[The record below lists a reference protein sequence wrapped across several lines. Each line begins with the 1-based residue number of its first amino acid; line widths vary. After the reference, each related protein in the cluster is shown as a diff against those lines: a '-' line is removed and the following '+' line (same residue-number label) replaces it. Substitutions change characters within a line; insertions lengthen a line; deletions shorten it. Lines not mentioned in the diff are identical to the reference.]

1 MYNVVGRLTPV
12 FSSSIRGCYR
22 MKTTPLFPY
31 GRGRYI
37 LVVVNLLLTI
47 VLTVLSFRYV
57 QPKDCYRF
65 CDVEEGVSCPAGSCR
80 VGEQKAG
87 WPIPVF
93 VDAPSPS
100 SPLGISGV
108 LGVEDLPL
116 PMPMLL
122 DVLFYSFLVWLAV
135 FIIGLIQ
142 GQMLDR
148 KLILLALPMNAA
160 LAVFLW
166 VFYFSTGYGNYQP

>member
-1 MYNVVGRLTPV
+1 MYNAVGWFTPV
-12 FSSSIRGCYR
+12 FSSSIGGRYR
-22 MKTTPLFPY
+22 MKTTPLFPH

-57 QPKDCYRF
+57 RPKDCYRF
-65 CDVEEGVSCPAGSCR
+65 CDVEEGVPCPAGSCR

-87 WPIPVF
+87 WPIPAF

-100 SPLGISGV
+100 SPLLVSGV
-108 LGVEDLPL
+108 LGVDDYPH
-116 PMPMLL
+116 PMSMLL

-142 GQMLDR
+142 GQMLDPR
-148 KLILLALPMNAA
+148 LILLALPLNVA
-160 LAVFLW
+160 LAIFLW
-166 VFYFSTGYGNYQP
+166 MFYFSTGYRV

>member
-1 MYNVVGRLTPV
+1 MYNVVGRFTPV
-12 FSSSIRGCYR
+12 FSSSIGGCDR
-22 MKTTPLFPY
+22 MKTTPFFPPVR
-31 GRGRYI
+31 RGYL
-37 LVVVNLLLTI
+37 LVLNLLLTI

-65 CDVEEGVSCPAGSCR
+65 CDMEEGVPCPAGSCR

-100 SPLGISGV
+100 SPLLPAGI
-108 LGVEDLPL
+108 LGVDDYPD
-116 PMPMLL
+116 PVWMLL
-122 DVLFYSFLVWLAV
+122 DVLFYSVLVWLAV

-142 GQMLDR
+142 GQRLDP
-148 KLILLALPMNAA
+148 KLILLSLPINVL
-160 LAVFLW
+160 LAVVLW
-166 VFYFSTGYGNYQP
+166 MQYFKTGYVNY

>member
-1 MYNVVGRLTPV
+1 
-12 FSSSIRGCYR
+12 
-22 MKTTPLFPY
+22 MKTTPLFPH
-31 GRGRYI
+31 GKGRYL

-57 QPKDCYRF
+57 RPKDCYRF
-65 CDVEEGVSCPAGSCR
+65 CDVEEGVACPAGSCR

-100 SPLGISGV
+100 SPLLISGV
-108 LGVEDLPL
+108 LGIDDYPH

-122 DVLFYSFLVWLAV
+122 DVLFYSFLVWLAA
-135 FIIGLIQ
+135 FIIALIQ
-142 GQMLDR
+142 GQMLDS
-148 KLILLALPMNAA
+148 KLILLALPMDAA

-166 VFYFSTGYGNYQP
+166 MFYFSTGYVNYLP

>member
-1 MYNVVGRLTPV
+1 MYNAVGRFTLV
-12 FSSSIRGCYR
+12 FSSSIGGCYR
-22 MKTTPLFPY
+22 MKTTPLFPH
-31 GRGRYI
+31 GGSRYV

-65 CDVEEGVSCPAGSCR
+65 CDAEEGVSCPAGTCR

-108 LGVEDLPL
+108 LGVEDLPH
-116 PMPMLL
+116 PIPMLL
-122 DVLFYSFLVWLAV
+122 DVLFYSFLIWLAV
-135 FIIGLIQ
+135 LMMGLIK
-142 GQMLDR
+142 GQLLDP
-148 KLILLALPMNAA
+148 KLILLALPIDAS
-160 LAVFLW
+160 LAVVLW
-166 VFYFSTGYGNYQP
+166 VFYFWTEYGNY

>member
-1 MYNVVGRLTPV
+1 
-12 FSSSIRGCYR
+12 
-22 MKTTPLFPY
+22 MKATPLFPH

-37 LVVVNLLLTI
+37 LVVVNLFLAL

-57 QPKDCYRF
+57 QPKDCYSF

-108 LGVEDLPL
+108 LGVEDLPR

-122 DVLFYSFLVWLAV
+122 DVLFYSSLVWLAV
-135 FIIGLIQ
+135 FIIRLSQ
-142 GQMLDR
+142 RQMLDP

-166 VFYFSTGYGNYQP
+166 WFYFSTGYVNYLP

>member
-1 MYNVVGRLTPV
+1 MYNVVGRFTPV
-12 FSSSIRGCYR
+12 FSSSIGGFYR
-22 MKTTPLFPY
+22 MKAPTLFPH
-31 GRGRYI
+31 GRGRYT
-37 LVVVNLLLTI
+37 LVAVNLLLTI
-47 VLTVLSFRYV
+47 VFTVLSFRYV

-65 CDVEEGVSCPAGSCR
+65 CDVEEGVPCPAGSCR

-100 SPLGISGV
+100 SPLLVSGV
-108 LGVEDLPL
+108 LGVDDYPR

-122 DVLFYSFLVWLAV
+122 DVLFYSVLVWLAV

-142 GQMLDR
+142 GQMLDP
-148 KLILLALPMNAA
+148 KLIWLVLPMNAA
-160 LAVFLW
+160 LAVFMW
-166 VFYFSTGYGNYQP
+166 VFYFSTGYVSY

>member
-1 MYNVVGRLTPV
+1 
-12 FSSSIRGCYR
+12 
-22 MKTTPLFPY
+22 MKTAVLFPH

-37 LVVVNLLLTI
+37 LVVVNLFLTI
-47 VLTVLSFRYV
+47 TLMVLSFRYV
-57 QPKDCYRF
+57 RPKDCYRF
-65 CDVEEGVSCPAGSCR
+65 CDVEEGVSCPPGSCR

-100 SPLGISGV
+100 SPLLISGV
-108 LGVEDLPL
+108 LGVDDYPR

-122 DVLFYSFLVWLAV
+122 DVLFYSFLIWLAV

-142 GQMLDR
+142 GQMLDP
-148 KLILLALPMNAA
+148 KLILLALPMDAT
-160 LAVFLW
+160 LAVLLW
-166 VFYFSTGYGNYQP
+166 MFYFSTGYVNYLP

>member
-1 MYNVVGRLTPV
+1 
-12 FSSSIRGCYR
+12 
-22 MKTTPLFPY
+22 MKTIPLLLH

-37 LVVVNLLLTI
+37 LVVVNLLLTL

-65 CDVEEGVSCPAGSCR
+65 CDLEEGVPCPAGSCR

-100 SPLGISGV
+100 SPLLPSGI
-108 LGVEDLPL
+108 LGVDDYPHPVL
-116 PMPMLL
+116 MLL
-122 DVLFYSFLVWLAV
+122 DVLFYSVLFWLTV
-135 FIIGLIQ
+135 FIIGLTR
-142 GQMLDR
+142 GQRLDP
-148 KLILLALPMNAA
+148 KLILLSLPMNVA

-166 VFYFSTGYGNYQP
+166 WFYFSTGYVRY

>member
-1 MYNVVGRLTPV
+1 
-12 FSSSIRGCYR
+12 
-22 MKTTPLFPY
+22 MKTTPLFPH
-31 GRGRYI
+31 GRDRYF
-37 LVVVNLLLTI
+37 LVLVNLFLTV

-65 CDVEEGVSCPAGSCR
+65 CNVEEGVPCPAGSCR

-108 LGVEDLPL
+108 LGVEDLPH

-122 DVLFYSFLVWLAV
+122 DVLFYSILVWLV
-135 FIIGLIQ
+135 LFLIGLIQ
-142 GQMLDR
+142 GKMLDP

>member
-1 MYNVVGRLTPV
+1 
-12 FSSSIRGCYR
+12 
-22 MKTTPLFPY
+22 MKTTSLFPH

-37 LVVVNLLLTI
+37 IVVVNLLLTI
-47 VLTVLSFRYV
+47 VFTVLSFRYI

-65 CDVEEGVSCPAGSCR
+65 CDVEEGVSCPTGSCR

-93 VDAPSPS
+93 INAPSPS
-100 SPLGISGV
+100 SPLLISGV
-108 LGVEDLPL
+108 LGVDDYPR

-135 FIIGLIQ
+135 FIIGIIQ
-142 GQMLDR
+142 GQMLDP
-148 KLILLALPMNAA
+148 KLILLALPMNV
-160 LAVFLW
+160 LLTIVMW
-166 VFYFSTGYGNYQP
+166 MHYFSTGYVNYLP

>member
-1 MYNVVGRLTPV
+1 MNT
-12 FSSSIRGCYR
+12 I
-22 MKTTPLFPY
+22 PLLLH

-37 LVVVNLLLTI
+37 LVMVNLLLTL

-65 CDVEEGVSCPAGSCR
+65 CDLEEGVPCPAGSCR

-100 SPLGISGV
+100 SPLLPSGI
-108 LGVEDLPL
+108 LGVDDYTHPVW
-116 PMPMLL
+116 MLL
-122 DVLFYSFLVWLAV
+122 DVLFYSVLVWLAV
-135 FIIGLIQ
+135 FIIGLIR
-142 GQMLDR
+142 GQRLDP
-148 KLILLALPMNAA
+148 KLILLSLPMNVA

-166 VFYFSTGYGNYQP
+166 WFYFSTGYVRY

>member
-1 MYNVVGRLTPV
+1 
-12 FSSSIRGCYR
+12 
-22 MKTTPLFPY
+22 MKATPLFPQ
-31 GRGRYI
+31 GIGRYI
-37 LVVVNLLLTI
+37 LIVVNLLLTL

-65 CDVEEGVSCPAGSCR
+65 CDLEEGVPCPVGSCR

-100 SPLGISGV
+100 SPLLPSGI
-108 LGVEDLPL
+108 LGVDDYPH
-116 PMPMLL
+116 PVWMLL
-122 DVLFYSFLVWLAV
+122 DVLFYSVLVWLAV
-135 FIIGLIQ
+135 FIIVLIR
-142 GQMLDR
+142 GQRLDP
-148 KLILLALPMNAA
+148 KLIVLSLPMNVA

-166 VFYFSTGYGNYQP
+166 WFYFSTGYVRY

>member
-1 MYNVVGRLTPV
+1 MYNVAGRLTPV

-37 LVVVNLLLTI
+37 LVGVNLLLTV

-65 CDVEEGVSCPAGSCR
+65 CDVAEGVSCPAGSCR

-116 PMPMLL
+116 PMSMLL
-122 DVLFYSFLVWLAV
+122 DVLFYSSLVWLAV
-135 FIIGLIQ
+135 FIIGLIR
-142 GQMLDR
+142 GQMLDP

-166 VFYFSTGYGNYQP
+166 VFYFSTGYRV

>member
-1 MYNVVGRLTPV
+1 
-12 FSSSIRGCYR
+12 
-22 MKTTPLFPY
+22 MKTAALFPH

-47 VLTVLSFRYV
+47 LLMVLSFRYV
-57 QPKDCYRF
+57 RPKDCYRF
-65 CDVEEGVSCPAGSCR
+65 CDVEEGVSCPTGSCR

-100 SPLGISGV
+100 SPLLPSGV
-108 LGVEDLPL
+108 LGVDDYPL

-122 DVLFYSFLVWLAV
+122 NVLFYSFLVWLAV

-142 GQMLDR
+142 GQMLDP

-166 VFYFSTGYGNYQP
+166 MFYFSTGYVNYLP

>member
-1 MYNVVGRLTPV
+1 
-12 FSSSIRGCYR
+12 
-22 MKTTPLFPY
+22 MKTTPLFSH

-47 VLTVLSFRYV
+47 GLTVLSFRYI

-65 CDVEEGVSCPAGSCR
+65 CDVKEGVPCPAGSCR

-100 SPLGISGV
+100 SPLLISGV
-108 LGVEDLPL
+108 LGVDDYPR

-135 FIIGLIQ
+135 FIMGRIR
-142 GQMLDR
+142 GQMLNP
-148 KLILLALPMNAA
+148 KLIWLALPLNAA

-166 VFYFSTGYGNYQP
+166 VWYFSTGYVNYLP